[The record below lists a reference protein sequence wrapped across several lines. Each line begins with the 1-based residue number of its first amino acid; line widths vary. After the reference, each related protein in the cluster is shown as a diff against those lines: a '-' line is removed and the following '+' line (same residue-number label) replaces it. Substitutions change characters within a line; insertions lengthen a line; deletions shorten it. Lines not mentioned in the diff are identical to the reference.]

1 MLNLLLVLLGSVLIL
16 VTIMIT
22 IVFVLAGGLRRSLQY
37 LKIPLISG
45 TVGFLMIVL
54 GLLPWTA
61 AAAVGMIVVA
71 MGAFFL
77 IWSAHRQRRG
87 LRGQIPNVRAYLSVR
102 HVKPALRFFKRMG
115 IILAIIL
122 IADVLGLW
130 GFLQAQGA
138 WNLLSFSRQLPLL
151 LLLEGA
157 LIGAAGGFMFLGYSE
172 YRISEQGAINPAI
185 AADQRAGWKERRLSQ
200 QKWGTSLL
208 IAGVL
213 LITLGL
219 VLDYLLY
226 FLL

>member
-1 MLNLLLVLLGSVLIL
+1 VLNLLLLLLGSVLIL

-45 TVGFLMIVL
+45 TVGFLMIAL
-54 GLLPWTA
+54 GLLPWTVA
-61 AAAVGMIVVA
+61 ATVGLVAVAVGAV
-71 MGAFFL
+71 FF
-77 IWSAHRQRRG
+77 IWSSHRQRRG
-87 LRGQIPNVRAYLSVR
+87 LRPQRPNVRAYLSVER
-102 HVKPALRFFKRMG
+102 VKPALRFFKRMG
-115 IILAIIL
+115 MILAVIL
-122 IADVLGLW
+122 LADVLGLW

-185 AADQRAGWKERRLSQ
+185 AADQREGWKERRLSQ

-213 LITLGL
+213 LILLGL
-219 VLDYLLY
+219 VLDYLFY
-226 FLL
+226 FIL